1 MGKLCVFILAKLF
14 DEKNTTYAELIR
26 VKGAAAH
33 MISYSPFWK
42 TLENSDEN
50 WYTLTK
56 KHHMSHST
64 LHRLKHNMDISTKTV
79 NDLCRILT
87 CRSQDIAEYIPSE
100 DDQTL

>member
-33 MISYSPFWK
+33 MISCSPFWK

-79 NDLCRILT
+79 NDLCRILN
-87 CRSQDIAEYIPSE
+87 CRIQDIAEYIPSE

>member
-1 MGKLCVFILAKLF
+1 MGKLYVFILAKLF

-26 VKGAAAH
+26 VKGAAH
-33 MISYSPFWK
+33 MISYSSFWK

-64 LHRLKHNMDISTKTV
+64 LHRLKHNMDISTKII
-79 NDLCRILT
+79 NDLCRNILN
-87 CRSQDIAEYIPSE
+87 CRIQDIAEYIPSK
-100 DDQTL
+100 DDQAL